1 MQSILSNKPLSVDDI
16 TTLPEAQ
23 KELSRIRKLMDN
35 YKNNKTSNGA
45 INKKKALEGLNE
57 LPGGTNKKHGRNAIH
72 EEENINDYVKKD
84 VDKSG
89 TIRLLIYDAIK
100 LNVLFESNTEDE
112 LMEIIDVFEPC
123 SFKMGD
129 VVIQQG
135 ERGDDFYVVETGELS
150 ITVRMA
156 QEEGSTDNMDE
167 SVNEIKVGN
176 YSEGSAFGELA
187 LIYGSPR
194 AATIR
199 ATSSSGCK
207 LWRIKRSWYR
217 GVVGQHRKK
226 LHLEKIHFLPKV
238 NVGKNKFK
246 DVFSAEQLDS
256 MAQLLKQEHF
266 RKGDTIVR
274 EGEAGNT
281 FYIIQSGEVDVYR
294 RGLSEDGKPIATLG
308 KEKFFGEK
316 ALLSDDVRQA
326 TVVAST

>member
-1 MQSILSNKPLSVDDI
+1 MDDI

-150 ITVRMA
+150 MTVRMA

-167 SVNEIKVGN
+167 SVN
-176 YSEGSAFGELA
+176 
-187 LIYGSPR
+187 
-194 AATIR
+194 
-199 ATSSSGCK
+199 
-207 LWRIKRSWYR
+207 
-217 GVVGQHRKK
+217 
-226 LHLEKIHFLPKV
+226 
-238 NVGKNKFK
+238 
-246 DVFSAEQLDS
+246 
-256 MAQLLKQEHF
+256 
-266 RKGDTIVR
+266 
-274 EGEAGNT
+274 
-281 FYIIQSGEVDVYR
+281 
-294 RGLSEDGKPIATLG
+294 
-308 KEKFFGEK
+308 
-316 ALLSDDVRQA
+316 
-326 TVVAST
+326 